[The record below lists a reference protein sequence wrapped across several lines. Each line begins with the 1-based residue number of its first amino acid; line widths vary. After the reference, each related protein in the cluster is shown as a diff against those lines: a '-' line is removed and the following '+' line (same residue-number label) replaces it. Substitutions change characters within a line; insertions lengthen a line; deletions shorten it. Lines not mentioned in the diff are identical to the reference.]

1 MTEKEKEENKQIDI
15 TTTKTTLKD
24 NCTQWNIIQLYKY
37 LKDEAP
43 KHWWVVGVAKGDGYP
58 PQDIMKEP
66 EIFKDASSVYKLAYM
81 NYKELEKNDIRY
93 NPYHTTFLE
102 DVIFNSHPSLKEKRH
117 IGICT
122 KIQLR
127 FAHPWKDNVKSSEI
141 DYNDCINSD
150 TDFYKGPSVFKP
162 VFFIKYL
169 EELKNKGYK
178 LEGDEKKKYIGIGKD
193 LISTGSGKYSYLHF
207 VVILLYMMIH
217 TPNDRLLYVAGE
229 TPNFFKGFLDYKIL
243 ILKDCQLLSD
253 GKEYPFE
260 FTDNWKNK
268 LQNLLKL
275 EKDYIEKG
283 TISETDSNEY
293 TNTLNELKNLNSKIQ
308 TQINTGDLYIRY
320 QSLASALPDCYYLN
334 KKRKR

>member
-1 MTEKEKEENKQIDI
+1 MSLGNK
-15 TTTKTTLKD
+15 KTTLKD

-37 LKDEAP
+37 LKDKAP
-43 KHWWVVGVAKGDGYP
+43 KHWWVVGVAKGGGYP
-58 PQDIMKEP
+58 GQEDMRDPKIL
-66 EIFKDASSVYKLAYM
+66 FKDTSSVYKLAYM

-102 DVIFNSHPSLKEKRH
+102 DVIFNSHPSLKKNRH
-117 IGICT
+117 IGVCT

-169 EELKNKGYK
+169 EEFKNKKYK
-178 LEGDEKKKYIGIGKD
+178 FDGDTNKEKIYIEIGKN

-207 VVILLYMMIH
+207 IVILLYMMKQYASHDI
-217 TPNDRLLYVAGE
+217 LLGVA
-229 TPNFFKGFLDYKIL
+229 TRVPDYFKVFVDNKLL
-243 ILKDCQLLSD
+243 HVDCGKLSD

-268 LQNLLKL
+268 LQNLLNL

-293 TNTLNELKNLNSKIQ
+293 TNTLNELKNLNFKIQ
-308 TQINTGDLYIRY
+308 KIKAETASILYTA
-320 QSLASALPDCYYLN
+320 LASALADCELN
-334 KKRKR
+334 QRKRKRQSIINTKTE

>member
-1 MTEKEKEENKQIDI
+1 M
-15 TTTKTTLKD
+15 
-24 NCTQWNIIQLYKY
+24 
-37 LKDEAP
+37 
-43 KHWWVVGVAKGDGYP
+43 
-58 PQDIMKEP
+58 
-66 EIFKDASSVYKLAYM
+66 
-81 NYKELEKNDIRY
+81 
-93 NPYHTTFLE
+93 
-102 DVIFNSHPSLKEKRH
+102 
-117 IGICT
+117 
-122 KIQLR
+122 
-127 FAHPWKDNVKSSEI
+127 

-169 EELKNKGYK
+169 EEFKNKKYK
-178 LEGDEKKKYIGIGKD
+178 FDGNIKDKKIYIKIGD

-207 VVILLYMMIH
+207 IVILLYMMKQYASHDI
-217 TPNDRLLYVAGE
+217 LLGVAKRV
-229 TPNFFKGFLDYKIL
+229 PDYFKVFVDNKIL
-243 ILKDCQLLSD
+243 HVDCGKLSD

-293 TNTLNELKNLNSKIQ
+293 TNTLNELKNLNFKIQ
-308 TQINTGDLYIRY
+308 EIKADKAYIMY
-320 QSLASALPDCYYLN
+320 AALASALPDCYYLN